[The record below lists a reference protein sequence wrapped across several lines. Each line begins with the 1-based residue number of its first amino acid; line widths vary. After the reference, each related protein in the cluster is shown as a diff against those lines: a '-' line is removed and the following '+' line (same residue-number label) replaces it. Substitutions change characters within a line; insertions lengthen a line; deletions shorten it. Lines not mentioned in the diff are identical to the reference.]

1 MASSRPPFLVALGR
15 ALKARRA
22 ELGITQEE
30 LAHRSSLPQRSGD
43 RSAAPLARSYISGVE
58 AGAINLSVGNAKRL
72 ADAVELS
79 LSELFAR
86 AERLEAR
93 SS

>member
-1 MASSRPPFLVALGR
+1 MPPAHPPLQVALGR

-22 ELGITQEE
+22 ELGVTQEE
-30 LAHRSSLPQRSGD
+30 VAHRSG
-43 RSAAPLARSYISGVE
+43 LARSYVSGAE
-58 AGAINLSVGNAKRL
+58 RGAINLSIGNAQRL

-86 AERLEAR
+86 AERLAGQSR
-93 SS
+93 

>member
-1 MASSRPPFLVALGR
+1 VPQARPPLQIALGR

-30 LAHRSSLPQRSGD
+30 VAHRSG
-43 RSAAPLARSYISGVE
+43 LARSYVSGAE
-58 AGAINLSVGNAKRL
+58 RGAINLSIGNSKRL

-86 AERLEAR
+86 AERLVG
-93 SS
+93 

>member
-1 MASSRPPFLVALGR
+1 MPSQGSPVQIALGR
-15 ALKARRA
+15 AVKARRA

-30 LAHRSSLPQRSGD
+30 VSHRSG
-43 RSAAPLARSYISGVE
+43 LARSYVSGTE
-58 AGAINLSVGNAKRL
+58 RGAINLSIGNAQRL

-86 AERLEAR
+86 AERVAAGR
-93 SS
+93 

>member
-1 MASSRPPFLVALGR
+1 MPPARPPLQVALGR

-30 LAHRSSLPQRSGD
+30 VAHRSG
-43 RSAAPLARSYISGVE
+43 LARSYVSGAE
-58 AGAINLSVGNAKRL
+58 RGAINLSMANSQRL
-72 ADAVELS
+72 ADAVELN

-86 AERLEAR
+86 AERLLG
-93 SS
+93 

>member
-1 MASSRPPFLVALGR
+1 MPPARPPLQIALGR

-30 LAHRSSLPQRSGD
+30 VAHRSG
-43 RSAAPLARSYISGVE
+43 LARSYVSGAE
-58 AGAINLSVGNAKRL
+58 RGAINVSIGNSKRL

-86 AERLEAR
+86 AERLGG
-93 SS
+93 

>member
-1 MASSRPPFLVALGR
+1 MPLARPPLQVALGR

-30 LAHRSSLPQRSGD
+30 VAHNSG
-43 RSAAPLARSYISGVE
+43 LARSYVSGAE
-58 AGAINLSVGNAKRL
+58 RGAINLSIGNAKRL

-86 AERLEAR
+86 AERLVG
-93 SS
+93 

>member
-1 MASSRPPFLVALGR
+1 MPSTRPPLLIAFGR

-30 LAHRSSLPQRSGD
+30 VSHRSG
-43 RSAAPLARSYISGVE
+43 LARSYVSGAE
-58 AGAINLSVGNAKRL
+58 RGAINLSIGNAKRL

-86 AERLEAR
+86 AERLAG
-93 SS
+93 SA